1 VTINEAGSGELSL
14 PSNSREC
21 RDDIPLMLESQ
32 SSTSK
37 GPAPG
42 VDRGSLNSRR
52 FVVRFRLMET
62 ESQRHSQTPL
72 GTRLWWLISGRA
84 AAVIVLLLASV
95 GWKWSAVGHG
105 LGPSFNAVA
114 PIILTV
120 IGLTI
125 IYCAARLL
133 WKNYLAQARFQ
144 FFADVLLVTWLVWIT
159 GRASSP
165 YAALYVVII
174 SIASLFVGP
183 RGALITSVGS
193 AAAFNACA
201 LLALSGTAYGITGES
216 FASTIQYVGISDVSF
231 LVVGLLSSKLAHRQT
246 RSDVQLAAAT
256 RSLADLRAL
265 HERIVESIRSG
276 VITTDLQGHIYTFNA
291 AAEEIT
297 GYKGPDVRGHD
308 ASIFFGDMTRQ
319 IADSM
324 NAAATGKVSPRFQAD
339 CLTPDGLALRLG
351 FSIAPLSGE
360 SGETSGMVITFQD
373 LTDIRA
379 LEETSRRQ
387 DRMAAVGRLA
397 ASIAHEIRNPLAA
410 MRGSIQMLRSEMDGD
425 TEQAQLMEI
434 ILRESDRLNKIVADY
449 LNYARPRPA
458 ELKNVDIGTLVAET
472 FKLLRNSAELSE
484 RHVLEQH
491 LPQRPSI
498 VSGDPE
504 QLKQVCWNIA
514 RNALKS
520 MPDGGKFSAAVEEI
534 DGNRVRLSFS
544 DTGCGMT
551 PEQVERLFEPFTST
565 TGGTG
570 LGLSIVYQI
579 IRDHSGTIN
588 VRSQQAKGTTITIEL
603 PVST

>member
-1 VTINEAGSGELSL
+1 MESTTSAHL
-14 PSNSREC
+14 PRSFGN
-21 RDDIPLMLESQ
+21 
-32 SSTSK
+32 
-37 GPAPG
+37 
-42 VDRGSLNSRR
+42 
-52 FVVRFRLMET
+52 
-62 ESQRHSQTPL
+62 
-72 GTRLWWLISGRA
+72 RLWWLIIGRG
-84 AAVIVLLLASV
+84 AAVIVLVLIGLA
-95 GWKWSAVGHG
+95 WKSSALGRGVVTSLSAVT
-105 LGPSFNAVA
+105 
-114 PIILTV
+114 PIILTAA
-120 IGLTI
+120 GLTI
-125 IYCAARLL
+125 VYCAARLL
-133 WKNYLAQARFQ
+133 WKNYLAQARIQ
-144 FFADVLLVTWLVWIT
+144 FLADILLVTWLVWMT
-159 GRASSP
+159 GNVSSP
-165 YAALYVVII
+165 YAALYIVII

-183 RGALITSVGS
+183 RGTMITSIGS
-193 AAAFNACA
+193 AAAFNACVLVA
-201 LLALSGTAYGITGES
+201 VNQMGAGHATGES
-216 FASTIQYVGISDVSF
+216 LANAIQAVGLSDLSF
-231 LVVGLLSSKLAHRQT
+231 LVVGLLAAKLADRQT
-246 RSDVQLAAAT
+246 RSDVQLAATART
-256 RSLADLRAL
+256 LADLRAL
-265 HERIVESIRSG
+265 HQRIVESIRSG
-276 VITTDLQGHIYTFNA
+276 VVTTDLQGHIYTFNA

-297 GYKGPDVRGHD
+297 GYKVSDVRGHD

-339 CLTPDGLALRLG
+339 CLTPNGLALRLG

-360 SGETSGMVITFQD
+360 SGEISGMVITFQD

-410 MRGSIQMLRSEMDGD
+410 MRGSIQMLRSEMEGD

-449 LNYARPRPA
+449 LNYARPRPV
-458 ELKNVDIGTLVAET
+458 ELKNVDISALVADT

-484 RHVLEQH
+484 GHQLEEN
-491 LPQRPSI
+491 LPARPAI

-514 RNALKS
+514 RNAMIS
-520 MPDGGKFSAAVEEI
+520 MPDGGTFSVSLAEV
-534 DGNRVRLSFS
+534 DGNRLRLSFS

-579 IRDHSGTIN
+579 IRDHNGTIN
-588 VRSQQAKGTTITIEL
+588 LRSRQGAGTTITIEL
-603 PVST
+603 PTSS

>member
-1 VTINEAGSGELSL
+1 
-14 PSNSREC
+14 
-21 RDDIPLMLESQ
+21 
-32 SSTSK
+32 
-37 GPAPG
+37 
-42 VDRGSLNSRR
+42 
-52 FVVRFRLMET
+52 MET
-62 ESQRHSQTPL
+62 GATRQVQLPL
-72 GTRLWWLISGRA
+72 GTRLWWLIFGRA
-84 AAVIVLLLASV
+84 AAFLVLLLVGVVSKSSALGRGMVASLSV
-95 GWKWSAVGHG
+95 VT
-105 LGPSFNAVA
+105 

-120 IGLTI
+120 AGLTLV
-125 IYCAARLL
+125 YSVARLL
-133 WKNYLAQARFQ
+133 WKNYLAQARLQ
-144 FFADVLLVTWLVWIT
+144 FFVDVLLVSWLVWTT
-159 GRASSP
+159 GNVGSP
-165 YAALYVVII
+165 YVALYVVII

-183 RGALITSVGS
+183 RGAIITSVGS
-193 AAAFNACA
+193 ATAFTACA
-201 LLALSGTAYGITGES
+201 LLALNGIGPYAVQGLNSES
-216 FASTIQYVGISDVSF
+216 LVNTIQFVGLSDVSF
-231 LVVGLLSSKLAHRQT
+231 LVVGLLAAKLAHRQT

-276 VITTDLQGHIYTFNA
+276 VITTDLQGHIFTFNA

-297 GYKGPDVRGHD
+297 GYKLVDVRGQD

-324 NAAATGKVSPRFQAD
+324 TAAATGKGSPRFQAD
-339 CLTPDGLALRLG
+339 CLTPNGLALRLG

-410 MRGSIQMLRSEMDGD
+410 MRGSIQMLHSEMDGD

-458 ELKNVDIGTLVAET
+458 ELKNVDISAVVADT
-472 FKLLRNSAELSE
+472 FKLLKNSDELGPG
-484 RHVLEQH
+484 HKLEED
-491 LPQRPSI
+491 LPNRPAI

-520 MPDGGKFSAAVEEI
+520 MPNGGTFGVSLSDL
-534 DGNRVRLSFS
+534 DGNRLRLSFS
-544 DTGCGMT
+544 DTGCGMS

-588 VRSQQAKGTTITIEL
+588 VRSKQGEGTTITVEL
-603 PVST
+603 PVSR

>member
-1 VTINEAGSGELSL
+1 
-14 PSNSREC
+14 
-21 RDDIPLMLESQ
+21 
-32 SSTSK
+32 
-37 GPAPG
+37 
-42 VDRGSLNSRR
+42 
-52 FVVRFRLMET
+52 MET
-62 ESQRHSQTPL
+62 EPTRNTQTPL

-84 AAVIVLLLASV
+84 AAVIVLLLTGV
-95 GWKWSAVGHG
+95 IWKRSALGRG
-105 LGPSFNAVA
+105 LVTSLGNIA
-114 PIILTV
+114 PIVLTV
-120 IGLTI
+120 TALTI
-125 IYCAARLL
+125 VYCAVRLL
-133 WKNYLAQARFQ
+133 WKNFLVQVRFQ
-144 FFADVLLVTWLVWIT
+144 FLADVLLVSWLVWAT
-159 GRASSP
+159 GNVRSP
-165 YAALYVVII
+165 YAALYIVVI

-183 RGALITSVGS
+183 RGVVITSIGS
-193 AAAFNACA
+193 AAAFNTCA
-201 LLALSGTAYGITGES
+201 LLALSGIGPFAALGVTGES
-216 FASTIQYVGISDVSF
+216 IANTIQYVGLSDVSF
-231 LVVGLLSSKLAHRQT
+231 LVVGLLAAKLADRQM

-276 VITTDLQGHIYTFNA
+276 VITTDLLGRIYTFNA

-297 GYKGPDVRGHD
+297 GYKPAEVHGHD

-319 IADSM
+319 ITASM

-339 CLTPDGLALRLG
+339 CLTPNGLALRLG
-351 FSIAPLSGE
+351 FSIAPLFAE
-360 SGETSGMVITFQD
+360 PGETSGMVITFQD

-425 TEQAQLMEI
+425 TEQVQLMEI

-458 ELKNVDIGTLVAET
+458 ELKDVDISALVAET
-472 FKLLRNSAELSE
+472 FKLLRNSAEIGDGHTLKE
-484 RHVLEQH
+484 E
-491 LPQRPSI
+491 LPSRPAI

-504 QLKQVCWNIA
+504 QLKQVCWNIT
-514 RNALKS
+514 RNALKA
-520 MPDGGKFSAAVEEI
+520 MPEGGTFRISLTDV
-534 DGNRVRLSFS
+534 DDNRWRLSFT
-544 DTGCGMT
+544 DTGCGMS

-588 VRSQQAKGTTITIEL
+588 VRSRQGEGTTITIEL
-603 PVST
+603 PVSR

>member
-1 VTINEAGSGELSL
+1 MQAASSKHL
-14 PSNSREC
+14 P
-21 RDDIPLMLESQ
+21 P
-32 SSTSK
+32 
-37 GPAPG
+37 
-42 VDRGSLNSRR
+42 
-52 FVVRFRLMET
+52 
-62 ESQRHSQTPL
+62 PL
-72 GTRLWWLISGRA
+72 GPRLWWLISGRA
-84 AAVIVLLLASV
+84 AVVILLFVIGAVWKSSALGQVTAASL
-95 GWKWSAVGHG
+95 SP
-105 LGPSFNAVA
+105 LA
-114 PIILTV
+114 PIILV
-120 IGLTI
+120 VAILTF
-125 IYCAARLL
+125 IYSAARLL
-133 WKNYLAQARFQ
+133 WKNYLMQARLQ
-144 FFADVLLVTWLVWIT
+144 FFVDVLLVTWLVGTT
-159 GRASSP
+159 GNISSP
-165 YAALYVVII
+165 YAALYIVII
-174 SIASLFVGP
+174 SIASLFLGP
-183 RGALITSVGS
+183 RGTIITSVGS
-193 AAAFNACA
+193 AVAFNASA
-201 LLALSGTAYGITGES
+201 LLALNGIGPFAVHAVNSES
-216 FASTIQYVGISDVSF
+216 ITNAIQVVGLSDVSF
-231 LVVGLLSSKLAHRQT
+231 LVVGLLAAKLADRQT

-297 GYKGPDVRGHD
+297 GYKASDVRGED

-324 NAAATGKVSPRFQAD
+324 NAAAAGTVSPRFQAD
-339 CLTPDGLALRLG
+339 CLTPNGLALRLG

-410 MRGSIQMLRSEMDGD
+410 MRGSIQMLRSEMEGD

-458 ELKNVDIGTLVAET
+458 ELKNVDISALVADT
-472 FKLLRNSAELSE
+472 FRLLRNSAELSVG
-484 RHVLEQH
+484 HVLKED
-491 LPQRPSI
+491 LPKRPAI

-504 QLKQVCWNIA
+504 QLKQVFWNIA

-520 MPDGGKFSAAVEEI
+520 MPDGGTFSVSLTEV
-534 DGNRVRLSFS
+534 DGNRQRLSFS

-551 PEQVERLFEPFTST
+551 PEQVERLFEPFSSN

-588 VRSQQAKGTTITIEL
+588 VRSLEGQGTTITLEL
-603 PVST
+603 PVTQ

>member
-1 VTINEAGSGELSL
+1 
-14 PSNSREC
+14 
-21 RDDIPLMLESQ
+21 
-32 SSTSK
+32 
-37 GPAPG
+37 
-42 VDRGSLNSRR
+42 
-52 FVVRFRLMET
+52 MET
-62 ESQRHSQTPL
+62 ESPRHYQPAL
-72 GTRLWWLISGRA
+72 GARLWWLISGRA
-84 AAVIVLLLASV
+84 AVVIVLVLVGAIWKSSASV
-95 GWKWSAVGHG
+95 SV
-105 LGPSFNAVA
+105 VT
-114 PIILTV
+114 PIVLAIV
-120 IGLTI
+120 GLTL
-125 IYCAARLL
+125 IYCVARLL
-133 WKNYLAQARFQ
+133 WKNYLAQARLQ
-144 FFADVLLVTWLVWIT
+144 FLVDILLVTWLVGAT
-159 GRASSP
+159 GNVSSP

-183 RGALITSVGS
+183 RGAMITSVVS
-193 AAAFNACA
+193 AAAFNTSA
-201 LLALSGTAYGITGES
+201 LLALSGVGPYAVHGVTSES
-216 FASTIQYVGISDVSF
+216 VANTIQFVGLSDVSF
-231 LVVGLLSSKLAHRQT
+231 LVVGLLAAKLADRQT
-246 RSDVQLAAAT
+246 QSDVQLAAAT
-256 RSLADLRAL
+256 RSLADLRVL

-276 VITTDLQGHIYTFNA
+276 VITTDLWGHIYTFNA

-297 GYKGPDVRGHD
+297 GHKTEDVRGQD

-324 NAAATGKVSPRFQAD
+324 NAAVTGKVSPRFQAD

-373 LTDIRA
+373 LTEIRA

-410 MRGSIQMLRSEMDGD
+410 MRGSIQMLRSEMDVT

-458 ELKNVDIGTLVAET
+458 ELKNVDISALVADT
-472 FKLLRNSAELSE
+472 FKLLRNSAELSIN
-484 RHVLEQH
+484 HMLEEH
-491 LPQRPSI
+491 LPNRPAI

-514 RNALKS
+514 RNALKA
-520 MPDGGKFSAAVEEI
+520 MPDGGTFSVSLAEV
-534 DGNRVRLSFS
+534 DGNRLRLSFS
-544 DTGCGMT
+544 DTGCGMM

-588 VRSQQAKGTTITIEL
+588 VRSRQGEGTTITIEL
-603 PVST
+603 PVTQ

>member
-1 VTINEAGSGELSL
+1 MEIGTSEIPRRSL
-14 PSNSREC
+14 
-21 RDDIPLMLESQ
+21 
-32 SSTSK
+32 
-37 GPAPG
+37 GA
-42 VDRGSLNSRR
+42 
-52 FVVRFRLMET
+52 
-62 ESQRHSQTPL
+62 
-72 GTRLWWLISGRA
+72 RLWWLISGRA
-84 AAVIVLLLASV
+84 AAVIVLLLV
-95 GWKWSAVGHG
+95 GVAWRSSAFGRGVVTSLSAVT
-105 LGPSFNAVA
+105 
-114 PIILTV
+114 PIVLTTA
-120 IGLTI
+120 GLTLV
-125 IYCAARLL
+125 YCAARLL
-133 WKNYLAQARFQ
+133 WRNYLAQARVQ
-144 FFADVLLVTWLVWIT
+144 FFADVLLVTWLVWTT
-159 GRASSP
+159 GNVSSP

-174 SIASLFVGP
+174 AIASLFVGP
-183 RGALITSVGS
+183 RGAMVTSIGS
-193 AAAFNACA
+193 AAAFNACVLIA
-201 LLALSGTAYGITGES
+201 LNGLGPFAARVTGES
-216 FASTIQYVGISDVSF
+216 LANAIQAVGLSDVSF
-231 LVVGLLSSKLAHRQT
+231 LVVGLLAAKLADRQT

-276 VITTDLQGHIYTFNA
+276 VITTDLQGRIYTFNA

-297 GYKGPDVRGHD
+297 GYKVSDVRGED

-319 IADSM
+319 IPDSM

-339 CLTPDGLALRLG
+339 CLTPNGLALRLG

-360 SGETSGMVITFQD
+360 SGEINGMVITFQD

-410 MRGSIQMLRSEMDGD
+410 MRGSIQMLRSEMDGN

-434 ILRESDRLNKIVADY
+434 IMRESDRLNKIVADY

-458 ELKNVDIGTLVAET
+458 ELKNVDISALVADT
-472 FKLLRNSAELSE
+472 FKLLRNSAELSSS
-484 RHVLEQH
+484 H
-491 LPQRPSI
+491 LLKEDLPDRPAI

-520 MPDGGKFSAAVEEI
+520 MPDGGTFSVSLNDV
-534 DGNRVRLSFS
+534 DGNRLRLSFT
-544 DTGCGMT
+544 DTGCGMS

-588 VRSQQAKGTTITIEL
+588 VRSRLKEGTTITIEL
-603 PVST
+603 PVTQ

>member
-1 VTINEAGSGELSL
+1 MLFLAGV
-14 PSNSREC
+14 
-21 RDDIPLMLESQ
+21 
-32 SSTSK
+32 
-37 GPAPG
+37 AW
-42 VDRGSLNSRR
+42 RR
-52 FVVRFRLMET
+52 
-62 ESQRHSQTPL
+62 
-72 GTRLWWLISGRA
+72 
-84 AAVIVLLLASV
+84 
-95 GWKWSAVGHG
+95 SALGHG
-105 LGPSFNAVA
+105 LANSLSSVA
-114 PIILTV
+114 PLILTV
-120 IGLTI
+120 AGLTI
-125 IYCAARLL
+125 IYGAARLL
-133 WKNYLAQARFQ
+133 WKHFLVQARVQ
-144 FFADVLLVTWLVWIT
+144 FLFDVLLVTWLVWTT
-159 GRASSP
+159 GNVSSP
-165 YAALYVVII
+165 YAALYIVII
-174 SIASLFVGP
+174 SVASLFVGP
-183 RGALITSVGS
+183 RGAMITSIGS

-201 LLALSGTAYGITGES
+201 LVAFSGIGPFATRGITGES
-216 FASTIQYVGISDVSF
+216 IANTIQLVGLSDVSF
-231 LVVGLLSSKLAHRQT
+231 LVVGLLAAKLADRQT

-276 VITTDLQGHIYTFNA
+276 VITTDLQGRIYTFNA

-297 GYKGPDVRGHD
+297 GYKAAEVRDHD
-308 ASIFFGDMTRQ
+308 ASFFFGDMTRQ

-339 CLTPDGLALRLG
+339 CLTPNGLALRLG

-387 DRMAAVGRLA
+387 DRLAAVGRLA

-410 MRGSIQMLRSEMDGD
+410 MRGSIQMLRAEMDGD

-434 ILRESDRLNKIVADY
+434 ILRESDRLNKIVSDY

-458 ELKNVDIGTLVAET
+458 ELKNVDISALVADT
-472 FKLLRNSAELSE
+472 FKLLRNSAEISD
-484 RHVLEQH
+484 RHALEED
-491 LPQRPSI
+491 LPSRPAI

-514 RNALKS
+514 RNALKA
-520 MPDGGKFSAAVEEI
+520 MPDGGTFRASLTEL
-534 DGNRVRLSFS
+534 DGNRLRLSFS

-588 VRSQQAKGTTITIEL
+588 ARSRQGEGTMITIEL
-603 PVST
+603 PVSQ

>member
-1 VTINEAGSGELSL
+1 
-14 PSNSREC
+14 
-21 RDDIPLMLESQ
+21 
-32 SSTSK
+32 
-37 GPAPG
+37 
-42 VDRGSLNSRR
+42 
-52 FVVRFRLMET
+52 MET
-62 ESQRHSQTPL
+62 ASPKHFQPPL
-72 GTRLWWLISGRA
+72 GYRLWWLIYGRA
-84 AAVIVLLLASV
+84 GSVILLLLV
-95 GWKWSAVGHG
+95 GVVFKSSALGHG
-105 LGPSFNAVA
+105 LGASLSVVA

-120 IGLTI
+120 AGLTI
-125 IYCAARLL
+125 VYSAARLL
-133 WKNYLAQARFQ
+133 WKNYLTQARLQ
-144 FFADVLLVTWLVWIT
+144 FFADVLIVTWLVWTT
-159 GRASSP
+159 GNVGSP
-165 YAALYVVII
+165 YVALYVVII

-183 RGALITSVGS
+183 RGVIVTSVGS

-201 LLALSGTAYGITGES
+201 FLALSGIGPFAVHAVNSES
-216 FASTIQYVGISDVSF
+216 IANTIQFVGLSDVSF
-231 LVVGLLSSKLAHRQT
+231 LVVGLLAAKLADRQT

-297 GYKGPDVRGHD
+297 GYKLSDVRGQD

-324 NAAATGKVSPRFQAD
+324 NAAANGTVSPRFQAD
-339 CLTPDGLALRLG
+339 CLTPNGLALRLG

-410 MRGSIQMLRSEMDGD
+410 MRGSIQMLRSEMDGN

-458 ELKNVDIGTLVAET
+458 ELKDVDISALVADT
-472 FKLLRNSAELSE
+472 FKLLRNSAELSVG
-484 RHVLEQH
+484 HVLEED
-491 LPQRPSI
+491 LPSRPAI

-520 MPDGGKFSAAVEEI
+520 MPEGGKFSVSLSEV
-534 DGNRVRLSFS
+534 DGNRLRLSFS

-588 VRSQQAKGTTITIEL
+588 VRSLQGEGTTITVEL
-603 PVST
+603 PVTQ

>member
-1 VTINEAGSGELSL
+1 
-14 PSNSREC
+14 
-21 RDDIPLMLESQ
+21 
-32 SSTSK
+32 
-37 GPAPG
+37 
-42 VDRGSLNSRR
+42 
-52 FVVRFRLMET
+52 MET
-62 ESQRHSQTPL
+62 ESPRHFQPAL
-72 GTRLWWLISGRA
+72 GARLWWLISGRA
-84 AAVIVLLLASV
+84 AAVIVLLLV
-95 GWKWSAVGHG
+95 GAIWKSSAPARGMLTSLSAVTP
-105 LGPSFNAVA
+105 LILAV
-114 PIILTV
+114 V
-120 IGLTI
+120 GLTI
-125 IYCAARLL
+125 VYCAARLL
-133 WKNYLAQARFQ
+133 WKNYLAQARLQ
-144 FFADVLLVTWLVWIT
+144 FLADILLVTWLVSAT
-159 GRASSP
+159 GNVSSP

-183 RGALITSVGS
+183 RGAMITSIVS
-193 AAAFNACA
+193 AAAFNTSA
-201 LLALSGTAYGITGES
+201 LLALSGVGPYAVPGVTGES
-216 FASTIQYVGISDVSF
+216 IANTIQFVGLSDVSF
-231 LVVGLLSSKLAHRQT
+231 LIVDLLTAKLADRQT
-246 RSDVQLAAAT
+246 QSDVQLAAAT

-297 GYKGPDVRGHD
+297 GYKAVDVRGHD

-324 NAAATGKVSPRFQAD
+324 TAAATGTVSPRFQAD
-339 CLTPDGLALRLG
+339 CLTPNGLALRLG

-410 MRGSIQMLRSEMDGD
+410 MRGSIQMLRSEMEAD

-458 ELKNVDIGTLVAET
+458 ELKNVDISALVADT

-484 RHVLEQH
+484 RHKLKED
-491 LPQRPSI
+491 LPNRPAI

-520 MPDGGKFSAAVEEI
+520 MPDDGIFSVSLTEV
-534 DGNRVRLSFS
+534 DGNRLRLSFS
-544 DTGCGMT
+544 DTGCGMSG
-551 PEQVERLFEPFTST
+551 EQVERLFEPFTST

-588 VRSQQAKGTTITIEL
+588 VRSLQGEGTTITIEL
-603 PVST
+603 PVTQ